1 MLSIA
6 LVAVVGMI
14 GCKNE
19 TKKEVKTET
28 EQTVTKEV
36 ALTESVFGVRG
47 NCGMCKNTIETAAK
61 GVTGIATADWD
72 RNKKQIKVAFDASK
86 TDLNNIHKAIAASGY
101 DTDKVMGSEEA
112 YDNLP
117 GCCKYSH
124 EMEMM
129 QSGEKK
135 ADEHAGHNH

>member
-6 LVAVVGMI
+6 LVAVVGMVS
-14 GCKNE
+14 CKNE
-19 TKKEVKTET
+19 AKKEVKAET
-28 EQTVTKEV
+28 EQIVTKKV

-86 TDLNNIHKAIAASGY
+86 TDLNSIHKAIAASGY
-101 DTDKVMGSEEA
+101 DTDKVMGNEEA